1 MKNNKKLIWIKWSLR
16 GLLISAFLL
25 GGYLFL
31 NTEEGLQITISLI
44 KEFLPGQIKI
54 NNIQGQLIGPIQLK
68 ELYYKNTK
76 INLYISKTQFDWQWK
91 DLFQGKLN
99 FGPVFIDKLTFF
111 VTQKASQEKLTPYQ
125 NKTYQLPKVFR
136 YLKFNSI
143 DINQIDVKSE
153 NINFLL
159 KGSVHQQWNINW
171 QINIKN
177 LNEFIPALQGKI
189 ALRGKIMGAMLYP
202 KLDITSEKTNLLWKD
217 WQFKQIQAAINLDSK
232 NKKWIFNL
240 VSAQFNNKTFKLS
253 PIQLTL
259 SGSLSPFSLEG
270 NLSEF
275 KINKLAQ
282 LEPCSIVVPITK
294 ISSHLSKQGLEAS
307 LQTSQGNKNQLFFY
321 LLLPSYQLH
330 SIPTLQQALYA
341 NMDLNFKDLNFLTQF
356 TPNLKNPKGI
366 FNAQLKIKGRLNKP
380 TFNLN
385 LNLLKASTIIPDLG
399 LNLKN
404 INYQIYTDKNN
415 LIGIGQIYSGN
426 GFLELHTIT
435 NLLNKNLSTLIDLQ
449 GKEITIIHNS
459 EYQIIATPKLKILAN
474 MHQIQTEGTILF
486 PKANIKINPKNNNLA
501 LLSNDVVFIDV
512 KKKSIN
518 FPLVFK
524 NDIKI
529 ETGDDIQ
536 LQYQGLSTKLKGAL
550 TIKQDFDH
558 PVLAT
563 GQLKLFPGEYNYYG
577 QSLTLKPN
585 SSLNFVNSPF
595 NDPGLNI
602 TASRNI
608 LILPVSTPNTS
619 SGIPS
624 KLGSSNFIQSS
635 LLPSQ
640 SIPIQLEVGL
650 QVRGTLQD
658 PHIILFANPSNI
670 IKSQLDLLSYLIT
683 GQSSSQL
690 SGASTQLLLSA
701 ASNLGG
707 EKNNIGQLISKVQQK
722 LGLDQLTVGAKPIF
736 DPTTN
741 SLQQNTSL
749 IVGKNLSP
757 KLNISYSLGLLN
769 QISILEINYLLSKN
783 FSLQTTSSN
792 FANGLD
798 LIYKLEKH

>member
-1 MKNNKKLIWIKWSLR
+1 MINNKKLSWIKWSLR
-16 GLLISAFLL
+16 GLLIGAFLL
-25 GGYLFL
+25 GGFLFL
-31 NTEEGLQITISLI
+31 NTEEGLEITISLV
-44 KEFLPGQIKI
+44 KEFLPGQLKI

-68 ELYYKNTK
+68 EFYYKNNK
-76 INLYISKTQFDWQWK
+76 INLYISKAQFDWQLK

-99 FGPVFIDKLTFF
+99 FGSVFIDKLTLF
-111 VTQKASQEKLTPYQ
+111 VTQKASQEKSTPSQ
-125 NKTYQLPKVFR
+125 NKTYQLPKIFR

-143 DINQIDVKSE
+143 DINQIDAKSKD
-153 NINFLL
+153 INFLL
-159 KGSVHQQWNINW
+159 KGSIHHQLNINW
-171 QINIKN
+171 QIDIKN
-177 LNEFIPALQGKI
+177 LNEFIPELQGKI
-189 ALRGKIMGAMLYP
+189 VSRGKIIGAMPYP
-202 KLDITSEKTNLLWKD
+202 KVVITTEKTNLQWKN
-217 WQFKQIQAAINLDSK
+217 WQFKQIQAAINLDSE

-240 VSAQFNNKTFKLS
+240 VSAQFNNKTFKIS
-253 PIQLTL
+253 PVQLNL
-259 SGSLSPFSLEG
+259 SGSWSPFSLEG

-282 LEPCSIVVPITK
+282 LEPSSIVVPITK
-294 ISSHLSKQGLEAS
+294 ISSHLSRHGLEAS
-307 LQTSQGNKNQLFFY
+307 LQTSQRNKNQLFFY
-321 LLLPSYQLH
+321 LLLPRYQLR
-330 SIPTLQQALYA
+330 SIPTLQQDIYA
-341 NMDLNFKDLNFLTQF
+341 NIDLKFKDLNFLTQL
-356 TPNLKNPKGI
+356 TTYLKKPKGI
-366 FNAQLKIKGRLNKP
+366 FNAQIKIKGSFNKP
-380 TFNLN
+380 SFNLN
-385 LNLLKASTIIPDLG
+385 FNLQKASIILPNLG

-404 INYQIYTDKNN
+404 INYQIHTDKNN
-415 LIGIGQIYSGN
+415 LIGNGQFNSGN
-426 GFLELHTIT
+426 GFLELHTAT
-435 NLLNKNLSTLIDLQ
+435 DLLNKNLSTLITMQ
-449 GKEITIIHNS
+449 GKDVTIIHNS

-474 MHQIQTEGTILF
+474 MHQIQTQGTILF
-486 PKANIKINPKNNNLA
+486 PKATIKINPKNNNLA
-501 LLSNDVVFIDV
+501 QLSNDVVFIGA

-529 ETGDDIQ
+529 EAGDDIK
-536 LQYQGLSTKLKGAL
+536 LQYKGLSTKLKGKL

-558 PVLAT
+558 PILAT
-563 GQLKLFPGEYNYYG
+563 GQLELFPGEYNYYG
-577 QSLTLKPN
+577 QSLTLKPG
-585 SSLNFVNSPF
+585 SSLNFVNTPF

-619 SGIPS
+619 PGAQS
-624 KLGSSNFIQSS
+624 KLGSNNFIPSS
-635 LLPSQ
+635 LLSSQ
-640 SIPIQLEVGL
+640 FPIQLEVGL

-670 IKSQLDLLSYLIT
+670 IKSKLDLLSYLIT

-690 SGASTQLLLSA
+690 SAASTQLLLSA

-707 EKNNIGQLISKVQQK
+707 GTNNIGQLISKVQQK
-722 LGLDQLTVGAKPIF
+722 LGLDQLTVGSKPIF

-757 KLNISYSLGLLN
+757 KLNVSYSLGLLN
-769 QISILEINYLLSKN
+769 QISILEINYLLNKN
-783 FSLQTTSSN
+783 FSLQTTSSK